1 MELAVKDLMESLL
14 TSLKQLEG
22 KEGLRAT
29 ALLPSGEHKSV
40 VPVHKLWDVLSLSCH
55 AKFY

>member
-1 MELAVKDLMESLL
+1 MGLAVKDLMESLL
-14 TSLKQLEG
+14 ASLKQVEG

-40 VPVHKLWDVLSLSCH
+40 VLVHKLWDMLSLSCH
-55 AKFY
+55 AKGY